1 MKQSTTPTKE
11 TKSMSETAN
20 PTNDPYR
27 EFEIVRPAEP
37 PRANVGDIELL
48 SQTIAIRIWAFR
60 SRHDLATV
68 LSDGF
73 FDGLRDVRLRK
84 NDRIEVI
91 ASWDQ
96 PLAEHAV
103 LCVDQIDAATGNAKV
118 SLMLLYERV
127 A

>member
-1 MKQSTTPTKE
+1 
-11 TKSMSETAN
+11 MSE
-20 PTNDPYR
+20 
-27 EFEIVRPAEP
+27 EFLEYVDVIKAAEP
-37 PRANVGDIELL
+37 PRANINDIELL

-68 LSDGF
+68 LGDGF
-73 FDGLRDVRLRK
+73 FEGLRDVRLRR

-96 PLAEHAV
+96 PLCEHAV

-118 SLMLLYERV
+118 SLMHRYERQ
-127 A
+127 

>member
-1 MKQSTTPTKE
+1 MMNLE
-11 TKSMSETAN
+11 AKSMPDAVSE
-20 PTNDPYR
+20 YR
-27 EFEIVRPAEP
+27 EYVDVVRPPEP
-37 PRANVGDIELL
+37 PRARIGDIELL

-60 SRHDLATV
+60 SKHSLATV
-68 LSDGF
+68 LGDGF

-103 LCVDQIDAATGNAKV
+103 LCIDRIDAATGYAKIC
-118 SLMLLYERV
+118 LMHRYERS

>member
-1 MKQSTTPTKE
+1 MTLERPMFPPVDPTRRNVL
-11 TKSMSETAN
+11 SATAG
-20 PTNDPYR
+20 
-27 EFEIVRPAEP
+27 AAALAP

-60 SRHDLATV
+60 SKHSLATV
-68 LSDGF
+68 LGDGF
-73 FDGLRDVRLRK
+73 FDGLGDVRLRK
-84 NDRIEVI
+84 NDRLEVI

-118 SLMLLYERV
+118 SLMHRYERV